1 MAVDEI
7 NLNEEQRRELEVFA
21 HTGVHSARLIRR
33 ARTILA
39 LDRSGKKD
47 HLRIGR
53 VCEQVGLSREAVN
66 TIRADFLAAESV
78 SAFLTRKKRETPPV
92 DPKITGEVEARIIAL
107 ACSEPPEGR
116 ARWSLRLL
124 AEKSVELEILDKLSH
139 SSVERVLKKTN
150 ISLT

>member
-1 MAVDEI
+1 M
-7 NLNEEQRRELEVFA
+7 
-21 HTGVHSARLIRR
+21 
-33 ARTILA
+33 
-39 LDRSGKKD
+39 
-47 HLRIGR
+47 
-53 VCEQVGLSREAVN
+53 
-66 TIRADFLAAESV
+66 
-78 SAFLTRKKRETPPV
+78 FLTRKKRETPPV

-107 ACSEPPEGR
+107 ACSQPPEGR